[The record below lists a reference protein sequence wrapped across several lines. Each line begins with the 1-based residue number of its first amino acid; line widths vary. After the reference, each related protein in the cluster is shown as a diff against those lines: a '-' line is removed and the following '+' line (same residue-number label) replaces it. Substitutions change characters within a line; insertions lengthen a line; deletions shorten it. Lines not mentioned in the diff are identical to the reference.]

1 MYSFPEN
8 VMADCW
14 TDMKLIF
21 GREKK
26 DCVAHSP
33 GQHPGFVN
41 PSKGWKYFGSTYICI
56 VCFYLWA
63 KINKQKQN
71 NSLKSSFQYST
82 KSSWIFLFLY
92 IFSFE
97 P

>member
-14 TDMKLIF
+14 ADMKLIF
-21 GREKK
+21 GREKR

-41 PSKGWKYFGSTYICI
+41 PSKGWKYFGSTYGQR
-56 VCFYLWA
+56 LTNKN
-63 KINKQKQN
+63 KITH
-71 NSLKSSFQYST
+71 SSSFQYYT
-82 KSSWIFLFLY
+82 KSSLIFLFLY